1 MSERIVFA
9 DGTSF
14 PCPEQPQ
21 APVHRY
27 RDGNR
32 EWRRITVTGE
42 MAAVKA
48 AFVDGAVYRHAWD
61 SQVTTEDGA
70 GTTETV
76 TEDLSPY
83 SVAGDLVD
91 TRDGNITV
99 YMGKP
104 TELELLQEQLA
115 AAAAAMQEGVD
126 SIG

>member
-42 MAAVKA
+42 MAAVKIQIIQTA
-48 AFVDGAVYRHAWD
+48 AVILVEIMILE
-61 SQVTTEDGA
+61 QILKTQMMK
-70 GTTETV
+70 
-76 TEDLSPY
+76 
-83 SVAGDLVD
+83 VA
-91 TRDGNITV
+91 I
-99 YMGKP
+99 
-104 TELELLQEQLA
+104 Q
-115 AAAAAMQEGVD
+115 
-126 SIG
+126 

>member
-32 EWRRITVTGE
+32 EWRRITVIGE
-42 MAAVKA
+42 MGAVKA
-48 AFVDGAVYRHAWD
+48 AFVDGAVYRQEWD
-61 SQVTTEDGA
+61 SQVTTEDG
-70 GTTETV
+70 GQTTETV

-104 TELELLQEQLA
+104 TELELAQAVTNIL
-115 AAAAAMQEGVD
+115 
-126 SIG
+126 IGGGAE